1 MAKMRMVTRTVKCTK
16 ANVMCLDIEKG
27 EAFNK
32 SVIISG
38 VFESPE
44 KLLKVCKEV
53 IDTDTE
59 KAVAVVEKEENEQLY
74 GMPEQEFI
82 CLAKILPPRQVKDGE
97 ATENNETEEV

>member
-1 MAKMRMVTRTVKCTK
+1 MAKVRMVTRTVKATK
-16 ANVMCLDIEKG
+16 VNVMCLNIERG

-44 KLLKVCKEV
+44 KLLKACKEV

-82 CLAKILPPRQVKDGE
+82 CLAKHLLPRQGKDNE